1 MTPGRFR
8 SLLFAPANSPRKV
21 AKALASAA
29 DGVILDLEDSVALS
43 EKSEARRSAAE
54 ALAGRGDAPAFV
66 RVNSIPSGLMDAD
79 LAALASAPPDG
90 VILPKVEGPSDLMEI
105 GARLDRLDAE
115 PSRGRPRIEV
125 MPIVETAR
133 GLAAVLAIAAGSPR
147 VRRLVFGAIDL
158 ALDMDIDLTD
168 ETGPIAHARFAV
180 ALASRAAGLE
190 RPLDTAYA
198 DFTDL
203 EGLRQSAMRAKAFGY
218 QGKTCIHPAQIEVI
232 NAVFTPTDAELDRAR
247 AIVEAFDAAVARGL
261 ASVSVD
267 GVMVDYPVALRARR
281 TLAAARVDGA

>member
-1 MTPGRFR
+1 MPGRFR

-21 AKALASAA
+21 VKALASRA

-43 EKSEARRSAAE
+43 EKSEARRGAAE
-54 ALAGRGDAPAFV
+54 ALTGLRDMPVFV

-90 VILPKVEGPSDLMEI
+90 VVLPKVESPSDLLEI
-105 GARLDRLDAE
+105 GARLDRLEAE
-115 PSRGRPRIEV
+115 HGRAPIEV

-133 GLAAVLAIAAGSPR
+133 GLAAVHAIAAASPR

-158 ALDMDIDLTD
+158 ALDMDIDVAD
-168 ETGPIAHARFAV
+168 EAGPIGHARFAV

-203 EGLRQSAMRAKAFGY
+203 EGLRRSAMCAKAFGY
-218 QGKTCIHPAQIEVI
+218 QGKTCIHLAQIEVV
-232 NAVFTPTDAELDRAR
+232 NAVFTPTDSELERAR
-247 AIVEAFDAAVARGL
+247 AIVEAFDAAIAKGL

-267 GVMVDYPVALRARR
+267 GAMVDYPVASRARR
-281 TLAAARVDGA
+281 TLAAARVGGA